1 MRPTARALIE
11 RIAEAL
17 NDTVL
22 PAVAHDKWAAS
33 TVRSATTLLNHL
45 ASRVEIELPVLA
57 ADNTDAAETLRAVR
71 ALLDLPSAQAEEMA
85 SVLADDA
92 PASAYDLIAL
102 EARNRRCQTL
112 IEAILRAIYEPAQQD
127 GSPEAAARALLRDYL
142 ARRMARERDL
152 YFPAFVGPPF

>member
-1 MRPTARALIE
+1 MRPTTRALIE

-45 ASRVEIELPVLA
+45 ASRVEIELPVLV

-71 ALLDLPSAQAEEMA
+71 ALLHLPSAQAEKMA
-85 SVLADDA
+85 SVLAEGV

-102 EARNRRCQTL
+102 EARNRRCQAL
-112 IEAILRAIYEPAQQD
+112 IEAILRAIYGQAQQD
-127 GSPEAAARALLRDYL
+127 GSPEAACRALLRDYL